1 MELGNLIFGNSRGE
15 YPVERGEWQDRF
27 AEFLDNIGCDRY
39 GYFGIIPNANERGGI
54 TTDKFIIRP
63 YYWGESDAEAEKPNF
78 EYLPNG
84 YKLDWYKYPLRDAYA
99 NQDITYEEFDEMLK
113 DCESNIMRDK
123 I

>member
-1 MELGNLIFGNSRGE
+1 MELGNLIFGNSRGK
-15 YPVERGEWQDRF
+15 YPVERDQWERRF
-27 AEFLDNIGCDRY
+27 GEFLDNLGCDGY
-39 GYFGIIPNANERGGI
+39 GYYYSPDANEREGI

-78 EYLPNG
+78 EYLPTG

-113 DCESNIMRDK
+113 DCERFMVKKS
-123 I
+123 